1 MEKRALEPEDRELVE
16 IARGAI
22 APCYDGEE
30 YRHTVGCALRAAD
43 GKIYRGVNVYS
54 IHGTCAEPVA
64 IGAAVM
70 DGAREFDCIVAVRGG
85 ERGEIMPPCGNCRQI
100 LGDYMPDCWVIVED
114 EGGLCKVRAKELL
127 PFPYR
132 AEY

>member
-1 MEKRALEPEDRELVE
+1 MEKRALETEERELIE

-30 YRHTVGCALRAAD
+30 YRHTVGCALRPAD

-64 IGAAVM
+64 IVAAVM
-70 DGAREFDCIVAVRGG
+70 DGARS
-85 ERGEIMPPCGNCRQI
+85 EIMPPDTRRLHARL
-100 LGDYMPDCWVIVED
+100 LGDHRRRR
-114 EGGLCKVRAKELL
+114 RALQDSHERAHAVSL
-127 PFPYR
+127 PSRILR
-132 AEY
+132 APL

>member
-1 MEKRALEPEDRELVE
+1 MEKRALEPEDREL
-16 IARGAI
+16 
-22 APCYDGEE
+22 CYDREE